1 MKLEKIPTNLK
12 SVDFWLEVLVNG
24 LGSILLPSNIKF
36 PRIEKKSKAVNERFH
51 EANIKRYAMMHVTI
65 LIENC
70 VLAFWSWQ
78 SLSQNNDTTFTTYY
92 PCIVLGIFLLSL
104 LCQIMYYQLHAWPIK
119 VTAYFS
125 SQLCS
130 LKKQNAIETGEDI
143 ELIPKEKDF
152 SDMKGKN
159 RI

>member
-1 MKLEKIPTNLK
+1 MCAIHIAHLKLEKVPINLK

-24 LGSILLPSNIKF
+24 LGSILLPS
-36 PRIEKKSKAVNERFH
+36 
-51 EANIKRYAMMHVTI
+51 NIKRYAMMHVTI

-159 RI
+159 RIWLIIAANL